1 MNFPIRL
8 TNKLAH
14 LNSLAQIGDYPPTD
28 QAVEVKDVLI
38 KEIDAL
44 LEVYEQVKTQSI
56 PQLNNLIRQ
65 RAIDYIII
73 EEDDDE

>member
-38 KEIDAL
+38 AEIDTH
-44 LEVYEQVKTQSI
+44 LEAYQKVKTEEI
-56 PQLNNLIRQ
+56 PRLNELIRQ
-65 RAIDYIII
+65 RAVDYIII
-73 EEDDDE
+73 DKDE